1 MRVAI
6 IGAGKMGRWFASF
19 FLKQGFSVVV
29 SDKDNGKLLKIAEE
43 LNVETVSNVEAV
55 EKADRIFVCVPIEH
69 FEEVIAEIHTHIRQG
84 QEILDICSLKER
96 PVEIM
101 HRYIKDGVV
110 LGTHPMF
117 GPGVKGIEN
126 QNFVLTPTNAEEEK
140 LAEEFGR
147 WLENKGAKVF
157 KMSPKEHDKLMSIV
171 IGLPYFL
178 SLVTCDTIISHGL
191 FIEAKKV
198 SGASYK
204 FLLTL
209 AEAIAS
215 EETDFSTSLQMNLP
229 EVDKVEELFLK
240 KVTEWLDLV
249 KSKDRLA
256 FAHKV
261 RQLKEMLGK
270 VSPNYFKSYESMYKM
285 LEAIKNGS

>member
-117 GPGVKGIEN
+117 GPGVKG
-126 QNFVLTPTNAEEEK
+126 
-140 LAEEFGR
+140 
-147 WLENKGAKVF
+147 
-157 KMSPKEHDKLMSIV
+157 
-171 IGLPYFL
+171 
-178 SLVTCDTIISHGL
+178 
-191 FIEAKKV
+191 
-198 SGASYK
+198 
-204 FLLTL
+204 
-209 AEAIAS
+209 
-215 EETDFSTSLQMNLP
+215 
-229 EVDKVEELFLK
+229 
-240 KVTEWLDLV
+240 
-249 KSKDRLA
+249 
-256 FAHKV
+256 
-261 RQLKEMLGK
+261 
-270 VSPNYFKSYESMYKM
+270 
-285 LEAIKNGS
+285 